1 MGNLFMVSVQ
11 SMQRQTPLFGQ
22 SPRMGEPN
30 PSKENQSAMASEAMM
45 LVRQER
51 RVEAKAVQYA
61 HAPIPAFDYIQGRFT
76 LERGTDFMAKTYQ
89 VNGQVKGEPLFTGEE
104 LLNLLMSP
112 QGISPRSI
120 PNVERLS
127 SYDFSQLGVPE
138 KSLHQAAD
146 AKNHHV
152 VHWIDA
158 VNEGR
163 RMGII
168 YQLKDVKRGVT
179 YYGIPT
185 EVREA
190 LKLKLPEP
198 KTTDATISDTGLNPQ
213 TLQLTPFGK
222 AIQEVLTLA
231 KILSPKDEL
240 FEFTAQ
246 LLHSAIGGNLF
257 PSNQV
262 PEPFQK
268 TMAEMNVEDALE
280 GTLLNL
286 YEASQGTSLAPKVRD
301 LCSVA
306 MDAGHLDEKAFKECQ
321 AFLAA

>member
-1 MGNLFMVSVQ
+1 MVSLQ

-22 SPRMGEPN
+22 SPRMGETN
-30 PSKENQSAMASEAMM
+30 PSKESQSARSSEAMM
-45 LVRQER
+45 VVRQGR
-51 RVEAKAVQYA
+51 KAEAKAVQYA

-76 LERGTDFMAKTYQ
+76 LERGTDFMEKTFH
-89 VNGQVKGEPLFTGEE
+89 VKGEPLFTGEE

-112 QGISPRSI
+112 QGINPRSI
-120 PNVERLS
+120 PNAERLS
-127 SYDFSQLGVPE
+127 PYDFSQLGVPE

-163 RMGII
+163 RMGIL

-185 EVREA
+185 NVREA

-198 KTTDATISDTGLNPQ
+198 KAAEATISDAGLNPQ
-213 TLQLTPFGK
+213 KLQLTPFGK
-222 AIQEVLTLA
+222 ALQEVLTLA

-268 TMAEMNVEDALE
+268 PLAEMHVEDALE
-280 GTLLNL
+280 GTILNL
-286 YEASQGTSLAPKVRD
+286 YEASHGTTLAPKVRD

-306 MDAGHLDEKAFKECQ
+306 MEAGHLDEKTFKECQ
-321 AFLAA
+321 AVLAA